1 MKSRG
6 EDEMINNVILYTWQD
21 VERYLYMNKTSWPKE
36 WNNIDV

>member
-21 VERYLYMNKTSWPKE
+21 VERYLYMNKTSWPKRME
-36 WNNIDV
+36 